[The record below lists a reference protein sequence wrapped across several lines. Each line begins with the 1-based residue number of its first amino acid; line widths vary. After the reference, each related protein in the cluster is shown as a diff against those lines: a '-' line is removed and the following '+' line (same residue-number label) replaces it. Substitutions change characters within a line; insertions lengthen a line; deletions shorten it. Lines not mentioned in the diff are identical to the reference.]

1 MVVVCL
7 ECHWNKDEAMQARVT
22 AEAAFRLLADGMSR
36 ATGDTFFVTLVAK
49 LAEILDVDHVLVARV
64 GDDHRAHTLAVWSQG
79 GLAPNLSYDLTGT
92 PCETV
97 AGQEACLYPEGVQR
111 RFPDDELLQR
121 LGAESYLGLPLFAMD
136 GRPLGLLAV
145 LNNRLMQLAG
155 LESEI
160 LHIAAAQ
167 ASAQI
172 ERSQTSQA
180 LQRSEAVARESE
192 RRLETLLNHLP
203 GMAYRCLNDADWTML
218 VVSQGAEALTGY
230 RPEALLHNREVS
242 YAALIHPLD
251 RAKVDSAVE
260 EGVAARS
267 PFRVVYRLRIAD
279 GQWRW
284 MLEQGQALY
293 DAEGEVTVLEG
304 FISDITEQYE
314 AQRVQDAVARVA
326 AAITTRIGDGY
337 FHQLVRHLVEILEAD
352 AGFIATFT
360 QQGSRQQ
367 GTGSVAP
374 CHLTTVSAVG
384 DGGRL
389 ENHAFD
395 LSASPFAALMTTP
408 ECAEQAD
415 PPLRWPGLAEEQA
428 AWIGRRLD
436 NTQGEPVGV
445 IVVLYREPPETN
457 GFASSVLRILS
468 SGAAAEVERRQ
479 DHRRMRQLAYF
490 DGTTGLAN
498 RVRFMEDLVAMR
510 DVAERDLKPL
520 GLLLLDIRRFKEI
533 NDLHGHQLGDSLLAT
548 LAGRLQRSVAPGEAL
563 SRLSGDEFALLVPD
577 ATPERIEQCV
587 ARMRGVIARP
597 IYLEHHAF
605 SLRVSIG
612 LAGYP
617 RDARTPGE
625 LFKAAS
631 IALYH
636 AKREDDGVC
645 PFSASM
651 HRDLE
656 RRQQMT
662 ERLGEAIRED
672 RLALYYQPQIDLRTG
687 ELTGAEALCRWQD
700 AQWGWVSPG
709 EFIPLAEERGL
720 IRPLGD
726 RVLEQA
732 TRQLLAWG
740 AQGLTLPGRLSLNIS
755 AQQFADPHLAEH
767 IQRLTAGLS
776 TTAIALELTESDFM
790 RDPEQAVVIT
800 QALRKAGF
808 TLAIDDFGT
817 GYSSLAYL
825 RRFSAQAL
833 KIDMSFVRH
842 MLANPHDRTI
852 VDTVIAMAQAL
863 GMKTVAKGVE
873 TAEQAAAL
881 AEMGCDEAQGY
892 HFGRPLA
899 ADAFAEEWLGP
910 ATPTDSEE
918 AE

>member
-1 MVVVCL
+1 
-7 ECHWNKDEAMQARVT
+7 MQARVT
-22 AEAAFRLLADGMSR
+22 AEAAFRLLADGMSQ
-36 ATGDTFFVTLVAK
+36 ATGENFFSILVKK

-64 GDDHRAHTLAVWSQG
+64 GEDHRAYTLAVWSRG
-79 GLAPNLSYDLTGT
+79 EPAPNLSYDLAGT

-97 AGQEACLYPEGVQR
+97 VDQAVCLYPEGVQH
-111 RFPDDELLQR
+111 RFPEDELLSQ
-121 LGAESYLGLPLFAMD
+121 LGAEGYLGLPLNAQD
-136 GRPLGLLAV
+136 GRALGLLAV
-145 LNNRLMQLAG
+145 LSSSPMRLAG
-155 LESEI
+155 LESEV

-172 ERSQTSQA
+172 ERSQANLA

-218 VVSQGAEALTGY
+218 VVSQGAETLTGY
-230 RPEALLHNREVS
+230 AREALLHSREVS

-251 RAKVDSAVE
+251 RARVQAAVE
-260 EGVAARS
+260 EGVATCS
-267 PFRVVYRLRIAD
+267 PFRVVYRLRTAS

-293 DAEGEVTVLEG
+293 DTEDEVKVLEG
-304 FISDITEQYE
+304 FISDITEQHE

-352 AGFIATFT
+352 AGFIATFS
-360 QQGSRQQ
+360 QDASPRQKRA
-367 GTGSVAP
+367 TAP
-374 CHLTTVSAVG
+374 RHLTTVSAVG
-384 DGGRL
+384 GDGRL
-389 ENHAFD
+389 EAHAFD
-395 LSASPFAALMTTP
+395 LSTSPFATLMTTP
-408 ECAEQAD
+408 ECAGQAD
-415 PPLRWPGLAEEQA
+415 PPLRWAGLAEDHA

-436 NTQGEPVGV
+436 STCGEPEGI
-445 IVVLYREPPETN
+445 IVVLYRKPPETN

-468 SGAAAEVERRQ
+468 SGAAAEVERRH

-498 RVRFMEDLVAMR
+498 RVRFMEDLATMR
-510 DVAERDLKPL
+510 DTAERDLKPL

-533 NDLHGHQLGDSLLAT
+533 NDLHGHQLGDRLLAT
-548 LAGRLQRSVAPGEAL
+548 LAGRLQRSVAPNETL
-563 SRLSGDEFALLVPD
+563 SRLSGDEFALLVPE

-587 ARMRGVIARP
+587 ARMREVIARP
-597 IYLEHHAF
+597 IHLEHHAF

-645 PFSASM
+645 PFSVSM
-651 HRDLE
+651 HRALE

-672 RLALYYQPQIDLRTG
+672 RLALHYQPQIDLRTG
-687 ELTGAEALCRWQD
+687 RLTGAEALCRWQD
-700 AQWGWVSPG
+700 ATWGWVSPG

-720 IRPLGD
+720 IRALGD

-732 TRQLLAWG
+732 TRQLLGWG
-740 AQGLTLPGRLSLNIS
+740 EQKLTLPGRLSLNIS

-776 TTAIALELTESDFM
+776 ASAIALELTESDFM
-790 RDPEQAVVIT
+790 RDPEQAVTIT
-800 QALRKAGF
+800 RALRRAGF
-808 TLAIDDFGT
+808 SLAIDDFGT

-825 RRFSAQAL
+825 RRFAAQAL

-842 MLANPHDRTI
+842 MLESRHDRTI
-852 VDTVIAMAQAL
+852 INTIIAMAQAL
-863 GMKTVAKGVE
+863 GMKTVAEGVE
-873 TAEQAAAL
+873 TAAQAEAL

-892 HFGRPLA
+892 WFGRPLA
-899 ADAFAEEWLGP
+899 AQAFAEEWLGP

-918 AE
+918 AK

>member
-1 MVVVCL
+1 
-7 ECHWNKDEAMQARVT
+7 MQARVT
-22 AEAAFRLLADGMSR
+22 AEAAFRLLADGMNR
-36 ATGDTFFVTLVAK
+36 ATGDTFFITLVAK

-64 GDDHRAHTLAVWSQG
+64 GNDHRAHTLAVWSHG
-79 GLAPNLSYDLTGT
+79 EPAPDLSYDLAGT

-97 AGQEACLYPEGVQR
+97 AGQEVCLYPEGVQQ

-121 LGAESYLGLPLFAMD
+121 LEAESYLGLPLCAQN

-145 LNNRLMQLAG
+145 LNNRPMQLAG

-172 ERSQTSQA
+172 ERNQASRA

-230 RPEALLHNREVS
+230 PPEALLHNREVS

-251 RAKVDSAVE
+251 RACVEAAVE
-260 EGVAARS
+260 EGVVGRS
-267 PFRVVYRLRIAD
+267 PFRVVYRLQTAA

-293 DAEGEVTVLEG
+293 DAVGEVKGLEG

-314 AQRVQDAVARVA
+314 SQRVQDAVARVA
-326 AAITTRIGDGY
+326 AAITTRIGDDY

-352 AGFIATFT
+352 AGFIATFSPDT
-360 QQGSRQQ
+360 PPEQGEATVDRR
-367 GTGSVAP
+367 
-374 CHLTTVSAVG
+374 HLTTVSAVG
-384 DGGRL
+384 DDRCL

-395 LSASPFAALMTTP
+395 LSTSPFAALMTTP
-408 ECAEQAD
+408 ECAVQPE
-415 PPLRWPGLAEEQA
+415 PPLRWPGLGEDHT

-436 NTQGEPVGV
+436 NTQGEPVGI

-468 SGAAAEVERRQ
+468 SGAAAEVERRH

-510 DVAERDLKPL
+510 DAAERDQQPL
-520 GLLLLDIRRFKEI
+520 ALLLLDIRRFKEI
-533 NDLHGHQLGDSLLAT
+533 NDLHGHQLGDRLLAT
-548 LAGRLQRSVAPGEAL
+548 LAGRLQRSVVSGEAL
-563 SRLSGDEFALLVPD
+563 SRLSGDEFALLVPG
-577 ATPERIEQCV
+577 ATPERIDGCV
-587 ARMRGVIARP
+587 ARVRAVIARP
-597 IYLEHHAF
+597 IYLEHHSF

-612 LAGYP
+612 LATYP
-617 RDARTPGE
+617 RDARAPGE

-636 AKREDDGVC
+636 AKRENDGVC

-651 HRDLE
+651 HHALE

-672 RLALYYQPQIDLRTG
+672 RLTLHYQPQVDLRTG

-700 AQWGWVSPG
+700 GQWGWVSPG

-732 TRQLLAWG
+732 TRQLLDWG
-740 AQGLTLPGRLSLNIS
+740 QQGRTLPGRLSLNIS
-755 AQQFADPHLAEH
+755 AQQFADPNLAEH

-776 TTAIALELTESDFM
+776 ATTIALELTESDFM
-790 RDPEQAVVIT
+790 RDPEQAVIIT
-800 QALRKAGF
+800 RVLRKAGF

-833 KIDMSFVRH
+833 KIDMSFVQH

-852 VDTVIAMAQAL
+852 VDTIIAMAQAL
-863 GMKTVAKGVE
+863 GMKTVAEGVE
-873 TAEQAAAL
+873 TAEQAEAL

-892 HFGRPLA
+892 WFGRPLA
-899 ADAFAEEWLGP
+899 AEAFAAEWLGP
-910 ATPTDSEE
+910 AAAKDSEE
-918 AE
+918 AK